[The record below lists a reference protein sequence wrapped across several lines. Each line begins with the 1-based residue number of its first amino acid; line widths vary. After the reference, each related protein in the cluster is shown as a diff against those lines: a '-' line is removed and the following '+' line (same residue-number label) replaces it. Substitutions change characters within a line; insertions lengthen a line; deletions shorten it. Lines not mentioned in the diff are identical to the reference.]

1 MATPLGTK
9 TQNALDDGRT
19 LILGAQILLGSL
31 SRAVFEPGFQ
41 KMPNVSK
48 YPVVSSLA
56 LIVIAT
62 IILIAPA
69 PYHRIVEQGRDT
81 QEFNTYVMR
90 IMFVGLLPF
99 ALSFGLAI
107 YVMTRIMARAGWA
120 AAAATLTIGLALFL
134 WYGMLWYGMGK
145 TVSKVHS

>member
-1 MATPLGTK
+1 
-9 TQNALDDGRT
+9 

-48 YPVVSSLA
+48 HLVVSSLA

-69 PYHRIVEQGRDT
+69 LYHRIVEGRDM

-99 ALSFGLAI
+99 ALWFGLAI

-120 AAAATLTIGLALFL
+120 AAAATLTIDLALF
-134 WYGMLWYGMGK
+134 
-145 TVSKVHS
+145 